1 MIKKEFMSD
10 DKKRTVLLEKR
21 LKRLENMIEE
31 EMRLSRVRNES
42 NTNKRTSKDLDD
54 TFDDTDY

>member
-31 EMRLSRVRNES
+31 EMKSRRVRNES
-42 NTNKRTSKDLDD
+42 RSNSTRKDLDG